1 MHDVDIYFPP
11 SFLGLPNVQYLIEYR
26 CISWGVASFLEG
38 KIRGLCLVQLCK
50 IQASKHYVESLPF
63 VLKDKKA
70 ASLRGKKPAVQ
81 LLFACAL
88 ALWK

>member
-1 MHDVDIYFPP
+1 MF
-11 SFLGLPNVQYLIEYR
+11 FMG
-26 CISWGVASFLEG
+26 CGFISGGQDSGSVFSAA
-38 KIRGLCLVQLCK
+38 VCK
-50 IQASKHYVESLPF
+50 IQASKRYVESLLF

-70 ASLRGKKPAVQ
+70 ASLRGKKPAVR